1 MGSVLIAVITGAIIG
16 WIGSVVMRT
25 DSQAGILGDIGLG
38 SFCGL
43 VATVALSQGF
53 LLDAFLTAALAAM
66 LVSGTLAILRR
77 SEERRSRS

>member
-16 WIGSVVMRT
+16 WLGSVVMRT
-25 DSQAGILGDIGLG
+25 DSRAGILGDIGLG

-43 VATVALSQGF
+43 ATVALSQDF

-66 LVSGTLAILRR
+66 LVIGTLAILRR
-77 SEERRSRS
+77 SEERRSRF